1 MIDYDKYFSF
11 LSVLPAV
18 LWIFI
23 FLALGIVIRNNNS
36 NKEHYRFYLP
46 NLFAKIGFSLAF
58 ALAYLLILGGGD
70 TIAYYDGAV
79 TMNNLFFK
87 SPSLYFEEMIN
98 LPNVNTVRY
107 HFDSSTGYP
116 PGWIYRE
123 PEAWFVSK
131 IMSLFSFLTLK
142 SYLAMTVIM
151 GFFTAHVTWKLYE
164 FVRHYKLNSDKIL
177 AFAVLFLP
185 SVNFWCSGV
194 SKDTVVFIALCVLV
208 VNVFTILSSEIP
220 NRFWNYLGILFSA
233 FVIFKIRSF
242 ILLAFG
248 VPLSFAVMTRVIHY
262 FGSGNV
268 MVILFRTVIILA
280 GFLIVGRS
288 MITQSEKEFVSGNTF
303 VQQAAIIQDD
313 FEQNKTY
320 GDQKYDLDLTFTPI
334 GLLRSAPLT
343 IITGIYRPFI
353 WEALSPTLLFNGIE
367 SLLFIYFTY
376 LFFRR
381 KIWQKISLI
390 RNHEFLIFCFIF
402 ALLIAFMTG
411 LTSILFGV
419 LVRLR
424 SPLLPFLFILL
435 TVDWEYVAE
444 RLKLKPIE

>member
-1 MIDYDKYFSF
+1 VIDYDKYFSF
-11 LSVLPAV
+11 LSILPAI
-18 LWIFI
+18 LWIII
-23 FLALGIVIRNNNS
+23 FLSVGFIKRNNNS
-36 NKEHYRFYLP
+36 DLEHYRYYLP
-46 NLFAKIGFSLAF
+46 NLYAKLGFSIAF
-58 ALAYLLILGGGD
+58 ALAYLLVLGGGD

-98 LPNVNTVRY
+98 LPNVDTIRY

-131 IMSLFSFLTLK
+131 VMSIFSFLTLK

-151 GFFTAHVTWKLYE
+151 GFFTAQATWKLYE
-164 FVRHYKLNSDKIL
+164 FVRHYRLNNDKIL

-185 SVNFWCSGV
+185 SLNFWCSGV

-208 VNVFTILSSEIP
+208 INVFKLLSKETPKHFGNYMAIL
-220 NRFWNYLGILFSA
+220 LSA

-248 VPLSFAVMTRVIHY
+248 VPLSFAVMTRAIHY
-262 FGSGNV
+262 FGGGNV
-268 MVILFRTVIILA
+268 MVMLVRTIIILA
-280 GFLIVGRS
+280 GFIVVGQS
-288 MITQSEKEFVSGNTF
+288 MITQSEKDFVSGNTF

-313 FEQNKTY
+313 FEKNQTY
-320 GDQKYDLDLTFTPI
+320 GDKKYKLDVTFTPT
-334 GLLRSAPLT
+334 GLLRAAPLT

-353 WEALSPTLLFNGIE
+353 WEALSPTLLFNGLE
-367 SLLFIYFTY
+367 SLLFIYFTF
-376 LFFRR
+376 LFFR
-381 KIWQKISLI
+381 KNLFQKISLV

-402 ALLIAFMTG
+402 AVLVAFMTG

-435 TVDWEYVAE
+435 TVDWNQVSEQ
-444 RLKLKPIE
+444 LKLKKR